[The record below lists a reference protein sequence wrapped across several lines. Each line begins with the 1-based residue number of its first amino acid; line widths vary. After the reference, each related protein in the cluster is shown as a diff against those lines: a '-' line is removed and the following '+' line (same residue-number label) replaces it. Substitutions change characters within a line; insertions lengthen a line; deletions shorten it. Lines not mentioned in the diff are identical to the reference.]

1 MNCQDR
7 TLEIGEGLMEVINS
21 DLNSTKFKCNG
32 LYCTTKLEHI
42 ASSNYY
48 VITVPTPTDKN
59 KHPELTPYE
68 TTQSV
73 GKVLKE
79 NDYVIYESTVPGV
92 TEDDCVP
99 VLGKYRN

>member
-1 MNCQDR
+1 MNCRDR
-7 TLEIGEGLMEVINS
+7 TLEIGEGDLMEVINS

-59 KHPELTPYE
+59 KHPEHRL
-68 TTQSV
+68 
-73 GKVLKE
+73 
-79 NDYVIYESTVPGV
+79 
-92 TEDDCVP
+92 
-99 VLGKYRN
+99 